1 MNTEV
6 TKQDLVISRVFD
18 APVEKVWAA
27 WNESEQLMRWWGPDI
42 FTCPLAQMDVREGAS
57 SLVAMTA
64 PDFGTHYSLWQY
76 EEILPNQ
83 RLVYIHN
90 LADKDGNKI
99 DPTSVGMPPD
109 FPVDQRHLL
118 EFKALPDGRTEFT
131 VTEYGWTVGQM
142 MDMSRMGMEQCLEK
156 LAAIL

>member
-1 MNTEV
+1 MSTEAI
-6 TKQDLVISRVFD
+6 KQDLVISRVFD

-27 WNESEQLMRWWGPDI
+27 WNEQEQVMRWWGPTG
-42 FTCPLAQMDVREGAS
+42 FTCPMAKMDVRVGAS
-57 SLVAMTA
+57 SLVCMSA

-76 EEILPNQ
+76 EEIVPNQ

-109 FPVDQRHLL
+109 FPVDQRQRL

-142 MDMSRMGMEQCLEK
+142 MEMSRMGMEQSLDK
-156 LAAIL
+156 IAAIL